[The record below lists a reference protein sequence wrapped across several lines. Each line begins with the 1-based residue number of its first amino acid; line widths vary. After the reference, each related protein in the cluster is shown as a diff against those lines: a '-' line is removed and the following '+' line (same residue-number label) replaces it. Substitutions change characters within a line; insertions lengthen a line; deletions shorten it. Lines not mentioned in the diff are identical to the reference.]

1 MRYFSLKNCNM
12 KNLLKLFVL
21 LVMLSCNKNQNETEK
36 TESEEILNKEE
47 LNKYDL
53 VDEIQGKD
61 TINNFWSIDLDTI
74 KSSQIIKS
82 NKEDFELKIYN
93 YSLNDSSIVKN
104 VGDDSY
110 HVNFD
115 IYHNRVSKIILKKN
129 NKNIIS
135 KIIDKNNLK
144 INNKEFN
151 QYSIIKYTEFM
162 FRKDG
167 ELFFKSTLNVPD
179 TDWVEKIEFSI
190 LKDNPHKIKVL

>member
-1 MRYFSLKNCNM
+1 M

-21 LVMLSCNKNQNETEK
+21 LVMLSCNKNQDETEN
-36 TESEEILNKEE
+36 TESKEILYKEE

-53 VDEIQGKD
+53 VDEIQDKD
-61 TINNFWSIDLDTI
+61 TINNFRSIDLDTI
-74 KSSQIIKS
+74 KSSQIIKR

-115 IYHNRVSKIILKKN
+115 IYHNRVSEIILKKN

-144 INNKEFN
+144 ISNKEFN

-167 ELFFKSTLNVPD
+167 ELFFESTLNVPD

-190 LKDNPHKIKVL
+190 LKDNPYEIKVL